1 MEAQQ
6 NLQETEA
13 IRLQKAALHK
23 QMRLRQR
30 ELTEEYIGRAN
41 GVIQDKVL
49 ASSRY
54 REANRIF
61 LYLHTPKEPATDRI
75 VARAL
80 ADGKAVYVPKCIGKH
95 EMLAV
100 RINDVSDLAPG
111 AYGIPEPRC
120 VEETITADEADLILT
135 PCLSASL
142 DGKRLGHGAGY
153 YDRFL
158 AGNSEKTVCLCFA
171 EMLCP
176 DIPVTEL
183 DVRMSEVITE
193 VPA

>member
-1 MEAQQ
+1 MEEQH
-6 NLQETEA
+6 NLPENEE
-13 IRLQKAALHK
+13 IRREKAALHK

-30 ELTEEYIGRAN
+30 ELTEAYISEAN
-41 GVIQDKVL
+41 AVIQDKVL
-49 ASSRY
+49 ASPRY

-61 LYLHTPKEPATDRI
+61 MYLHTPKEPATDRI

-80 ADGKAVYVPKCIGKH
+80 AEGKAVYVPKCIGKH

-100 RINDVSDLAPG
+100 RIYDVTDLEPG

-120 VEETITADEADLILT
+120 CEETITADEADLILT
-135 PCLSASL
+135 PCLSASP

-158 AGNSEKTVCLCFA
+158 AGNSEKTVCLCFGK
-171 EMLCP
+171 MLCP

-193 VPA
+193 EQT

>member
-1 MEAQQ
+1 MEEQH
-6 NLQETEA
+6 NLPENEE
-13 IRLQKAALHK
+13 IRREKAVLHK

-30 ELTEEYIGRAN
+30 ELTEAYISGAN
-41 GVIQDKVL
+41 AVIQDKVL

-61 LYLHTPKEPATDRI
+61 MYLHTPKEPATDRI

-95 EMLAV
+95 EMLAI
-100 RINDVSDLAPG
+100 RILDLTDLEPG
-111 AYGIPEPRC
+111 AYGIPEPRTC
-120 VEETITADEADLILT
+120 SETITAAEADLILT
-135 PCLSASL
+135 PCLAATR

-158 AGNSEKTVCLCFA
+158 AGYGEKTVCLCFSK
-171 EMLCP
+171 MLCR

-193 VPA
+193 EPA

>member
-1 MEAQQ
+1 MEEKLTVPA
-6 NLQETEA
+6 EEE
-13 IRLQKAALHK
+13 IRLRKAALHK

-30 ELTEEYIGRAN
+30 ALSEEYISRAN
-41 GVIQDKVL
+41 AAIQDAVL
-49 ASSRY
+49 ASPRY

-61 LYLHTPKEPATDRI
+61 MYLHTPKEPATDRI

-100 RINDVSDLAPG
+100 RIRDLTDLEPG
-111 AYGIPEPRC
+111 AYGIPEPRTC
-120 VEETITADEADLILT
+120 CETITAAEADLILT
-135 PCLSASL
+135 PCLAATR

-158 AGNSEKTVCLCFA
+158 EGYGEKTMCLCFS
-171 EMLCP
+171 ELLCE
-176 DIPVTEL
+176 DIPVTDL
-183 DVRMSEVITE
+183 DVRMAEVITE
-193 VPA
+193 TPA